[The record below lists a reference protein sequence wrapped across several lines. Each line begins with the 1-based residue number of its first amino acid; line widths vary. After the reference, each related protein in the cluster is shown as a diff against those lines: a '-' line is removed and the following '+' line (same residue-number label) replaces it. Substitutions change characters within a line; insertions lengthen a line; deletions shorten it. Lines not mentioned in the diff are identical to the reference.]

1 MSAKLT
7 LDAKNHAR
15 KVLLE
20 ADITNKLDLLAQAV
34 EALAGAVEQIKY
46 TVDRIDRK
54 PEAFRIGK
62 YAPN

>member
-1 MSAKLT
+1 
-7 LDAKNHAR
+7 
-15 KVLLE
+15 LLE
-20 ADITNKLDLLAQAV
+20 ADITNKLDLLAQAA